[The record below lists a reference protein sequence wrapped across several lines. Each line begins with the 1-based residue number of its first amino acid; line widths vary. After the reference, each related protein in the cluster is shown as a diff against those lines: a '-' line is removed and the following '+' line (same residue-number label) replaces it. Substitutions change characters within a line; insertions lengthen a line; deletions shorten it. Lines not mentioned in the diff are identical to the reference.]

1 MQRKQHHR
9 NELGLRSR
17 ARTARLMGH
26 PTIITLPGKARPR
39 MLVRGAAQ
47 PPEVD
52 EIALLLYPTKESRR
66 NYGGSTGKLIHL

>member
-1 MQRKQHHR
+1 MQWKQHHR

-26 PTIITLPGKARPR
+26 PHYHDPTRKARPR

-47 PPEVD
+47 TPDVD
-52 EIALLLYPTKESRR
+52 ETALLLDPIKRLEGITGVALES
-66 NYGGSTGKLIHL
+66 